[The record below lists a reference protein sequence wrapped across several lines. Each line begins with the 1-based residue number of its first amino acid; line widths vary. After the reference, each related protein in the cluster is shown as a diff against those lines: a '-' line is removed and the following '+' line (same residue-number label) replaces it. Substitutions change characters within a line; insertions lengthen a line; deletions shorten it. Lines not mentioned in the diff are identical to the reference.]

1 METKIEKRLDPTD
14 NKLQISNKKPAR
26 HYQFLSK
33 IFLKKFGKIELHA
46 LGEAISVAVV
56 AAELLQR
63 NELATI
69 TSMKQFTFLPEE
81 EKQSEQKQTEA
92 GND

>member
-1 METKIEKRLDPTD
+1 M
-14 NKLQISNKKPAR
+14 
-26 HYQFLSK
+26 
-33 IFLKKFGKIELHA
+33 HA

-81 EKQSEQKQTEA
+81 EKKTET
-92 GND
+92 